1 MQPLWTVGIL
11 EPGLCPVR
19 RALRRMLAQTAAPG
33 QAVTFLP
40 GRRALRPHP
49 DGAYYRADALVA
61 VPGFRTD
68 RGFESRIAV
77 LPGTDAAAWRVRAG
91 EVITYGLSA
100 RDTLTLSSVTDDRLA
115 LAVQREIVDVA
126 GRRVDRQ
133 EITLRRPPRLELW
146 QCLACAGTLLA
157 AGVDP
162 ARLPPLFARRG
173 GIAAQTAAYT

>member
-1 MQPLWTVGIL
+1 
-11 EPGLCPVR
+11 
-19 RALRRMLAQTAAPG
+19 MLAQAAAG
-33 QAVTFLP
+33 RAVALLP

-68 RGFESRIAV
+68 RGFESRIAI
-77 LPGTDAAAWRVRAG
+77 LPGTDAGAWRIRAG

-100 RDTLTLSSVTDDRLA
+100 RDTLTLSSAADDRLA
-115 LAVQREIVDVA
+115 LAVQREIVDVT

-146 QCLACAGTLLA
+146 QCLACVGTLLA
-157 AGVDP
+157 AGVAP

-173 GIAAQTAAYT
+173 AGIAAQGAAYI